1 MILADMKFRF
11 GAMVITWVFV
21 IVAQRFPTGAAEP
34 TVTSNDLPHF
44 PLVES
49 QDAVKT
55 IQVKKGFHVD
65 LVASEPN
72 IASPVAVSFDERG
85 RMYVVEMIDYSERR
99 EEMPHLGRI
108 RLLED
113 TDGDGIYDKST
124 VFAENL
130 AWPTAVFCYDGGIL
144 VGATPDILFLK
155 DTNGDGKADTR
166 EVLFTGFAEGMKRVN
181 VQGMLN
187 SFIWGLDNRIH
198 GATSSDGGLVHS
210 VRHGGPAIDL
220 HGRDFVIE
228 PRLMTLA
235 AEAGGGQHG
244 LSFDDYGRRFACNN
258 SDHIR
263 LFMYDD
269 RYAARNPRFTMP
281 ACLASIAV
289 DGPAAEVYRI
299 SPEEPWRVIRTKW
312 RVSGLVPGPIEGG
325 GRSAGYFTGATGT
338 TIYRGDA
345 FPPEYLDNAFVGDAG
360 GNLVHRKILIP
371 DGVGLKAQRG
381 PGEEKVEFLA
391 STDTWF
397 RPVQFA
403 NTPDGTLYVID
414 MHREVIEHPWSL
426 PENMK
431 KFLDLNSG
439 NDRGRIFRV
448 APDGFK
454 QPKRIR
460 LDKASLAYLVRTLEH
475 PNAWHRETAARLIYE
490 RQDRQAIP
498 MLLALAEKSQSPLG
512 RLHALSALDGL
523 GGLSEKVV
531 LRALNDSDPHV
542 REHAI
547 KLCEKFMPHERPSEL
562 VSKLTAMAND
572 PAITVRYQ
580 LAFTLGEINGSARIQ
595 PLAEIAKRDA
605 ASSWTQA
612 AILSS
617 LAEGAGEL
625 FTVLAVDNEFAQ
637 SRGGSE
643 FLRQLVGLVAAR
655 NRSDEIASVADF
667 ISGVKDASLSF
678 ALVRAFGDGL
688 KKAAGSTA
696 IVEAKLGKILEQ
708 ADAAA
713 SDQNAPERTRV
724 QAIEA
729 LGLTSF
735 ERSGR
740 KLLSLVDLQQPQAVQ
755 VAAVAT
761 LARFSDPQVGA
772 ELVNAWPA
780 MTPRVRSEAL
790 AALLARADRV
800 AALLKGIESGSIQPA
815 SLSTPQIRFLKTHSD
830 KALRQRAVKLL
841 ASLNENPR
849 QKVIEA
855 FTPALELKGDPQHG
869 KKIYEERCISCHR
882 LAGEGF
888 ALGPDLVTV
897 KNSGK
902 EKLLT
907 NILDPNKEVRPD
919 YVAYTVETRDDET
932 AIGLIANETST
943 AVTVRQAYGKETV
956 VPRAN
961 IKRMQSQGQ
970 SLMPEGL
977 EAGLGPQDLADLLNF
992 IETAN

>member
-1 MILADMKFRF
+1 MKFRF
-11 GAMVITWVFV
+11 VTVPLG
-21 IVAQRFPTGAAEP
+21 IVLLPLHFFTTALKIAAAEP
-34 TVTSNDLPHF
+34 TVTSNDMPRF
-44 PLVES
+44 PVVEPK
-49 QDAVKT
+49 DAVKT
-55 IQVKKGFHVD
+55 IQVKKGFHVE
-65 LVASEPN
+65 LAASEPN
-72 IASPVAVSFDERG
+72 TASPVALAFDERE

-99 EEMPHLGRI
+99 EESPHLGRI

-113 TDGDGIYDKST
+113 TDGDGVYDQST
-124 VFAENL
+124 VFADNL
-130 AWPTAVFCYDGGIL
+130 PWPTAVFCYHGGIF
-144 VGATPDILFLK
+144 VGATPDILYLK
-155 DTNGDGKADTR
+155 DTNGDGKADER
-166 EVLFTGFAEGMKRVN
+166 EVVFTGFGEGMKRVN

-198 GATSSDGGLVHS
+198 GATSSDGGLVRS
-210 VRHGGPAIDL
+210 LRHGDSPPLDL

-228 PRLMTLA
+228 PRSLGIGS
-235 AEAGGGQHG
+235 EAGGGQHG

-269 RYAARNPRFTMP
+269 RYAARNPKYNMP
-281 ACLASIAV
+281 PCLDSIAV

-325 GRSAGYFTGATGT
+325 GRSAGYFTGATGN

-360 GNLVHRKILIP
+360 GNLVHRKVLIP
-371 DGVGLKAQRG
+371 EGVGLKAQRG

-426 PENMK
+426 PENLK

-460 LDKASLAYLVRTLEH
+460 LDKASLAEIVATLEH

-490 RQDRQAIP
+490 RQDRKAVP
-498 MLLALAEKSQSPLG
+498 MLMALAEKSKSPLG
-512 RLHALSALDGL
+512 RLHCLYALDGL
-523 GGLSEKVV
+523 NALTESMI
-531 LRALNDSDPHV
+531 LHALNDSEPGV
-542 REHAI
+542 RQHGIRLSE
-547 KLCEKFMPHERPSEL
+547 KLMPQGQPSAQL
-562 VSKLTAMAND
+562 LAKLTAMASD
-572 PAITVRYQ
+572 PAINVRYQ
-580 LAFTLGEINGSARIQ
+580 LAFTLGEIHGPARIQ
-595 PLAEIAKRDA
+595 PLAAIAKCDTE
-605 ASSWTQA
+605 SSWTQA
-612 AILSS
+612 AIFSS
-617 LAEGAGEL
+617 LAEGAGDL
-625 FTVLAVDNEFAQ
+625 FKILAGDGAFVG
-637 SRGGSE
+637 SPGGPE
-643 FLRQLVGLVAAR
+643 FLRQLVGLVAAQ
-655 NRSDEIASVADF
+655 NRPEDVARVADF
-667 ISGVKDASLSF
+667 ISALNDLPLSF

-688 KKAAGSTA
+688 KKASGPAGLVNTRM
-696 IVEAKLGKILEQ
+696 GRILEQ
-708 ADAAA
+708 AATTAVDARG
-713 SDQNAPERTRV
+713 PEQTRV
-724 QAIEA
+724 LAVEA
-729 LGLTSF
+729 LGLTSYKA
-735 ERSGR
+735 SGE
-740 KLLSLVDLQQPQAVQ
+740 KLLSLLNLQEPQAVQ

-761 LARFSDPQVGA
+761 LARFGNSQVGP
-772 ELVNAWPA
+772 ELVKAWPS

-790 AALLARADRV
+790 AALLARSDRV
-800 AALLKGIESGSIQPA
+800 AALLDGIESGALQTT
-815 SLSTPQIRFLKTHSD
+815 SLSTPQIRFLKNHSD
-830 KALRQRAVKLL
+830 KTVRQKASRLL
-841 ASLNENPR
+841 AGSGDNPR

-855 FTPALELKGDPQHG
+855 YSAALELKGIPEHG

-882 LAGEGF
+882 LGGEGS

-902 EKLLT
+902 DKLLT

-919 YVAYTVETRDDET
+919 YVSYIIETKDDEST
-932 AIGLIANETST
+932 IGLIANETAT
-943 AVTVRQAYGKETV
+943 AVTVRQAYGKESV
-956 VPRAN
+956 IPRAN

-977 EAGLGPQDLADLLNF
+977 EAGLVPQDLADLMSY
-992 IETAN
+992 IESSN